1 MTRNSP
7 FVRALRVVNP
17 HVHLT
22 VEANQLADSERS
34 KMANK
39 EWAKAE
45 AYWREH
51 HAKQPYADKNL
62 SYDDYVSAYRIGHEA
77 ALKYSGKEFEEV
89 EDEIAWNFAKAPRD
103 RPPPG

>member
-1 MTRNSP
+1 
-7 FVRALRVVNP
+7 
-17 HVHLT
+17 
-22 VEANQLADSERS
+22 
-34 KMANK
+34 MANE

-77 ALKYSGKEFEEV
+77 ARIEL
-89 EDEIAWNFAKAPRD
+89 
-103 RPPPG
+103 